1 MCLAAVGLMGDM
13 CRALGLKILPYCDET
28 MVILLENLGVSGFF
42 YQLLHFS
49 IFFLVKLSRFDLL
62 DSVQNFCLFNESLQ
76 LRDYM

>member
-42 YQLLHFS
+42 YQLLHFH
-49 IFFLVKLSRFDLL
+49 FLFLVKLSMFDLL
-62 DSVQNFCLFNESLQ
+62 DSVQNFCLFSESLQ